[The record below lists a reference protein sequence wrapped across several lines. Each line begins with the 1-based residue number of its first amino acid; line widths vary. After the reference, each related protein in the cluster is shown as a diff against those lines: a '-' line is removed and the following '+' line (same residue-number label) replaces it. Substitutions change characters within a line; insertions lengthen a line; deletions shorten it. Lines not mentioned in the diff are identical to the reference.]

1 MTFGKFLFS
10 VSLLGLGLAGA
21 AVYSPE
27 NAERVYPGLGAKAVQ
42 LRGFI
47 PEDYRAKLPP
57 SALAVA
63 EGKEAKAVD
72 APKPAPPQRPPVT
85 VVTVEVKK
93 GPLAVRLD
101 TIGTIQT
108 VANVAVRTRAD
119 AQIDQIFVPDGAAVK
134 AGDLLVKLDS
144 RQIEA
149 QIKQA
154 EATLAKDQAALEQ
167 ANRDVV
173 RIGDLLSKG
182 TGLQI
187 SLDTAKTAQATARAL
202 ILGDEAA
209 ISNFKVQ
216 LTWYSISAPISG
228 RVGTFGVKAGN
239 IIRSGDNSAT
249 GTFAT
254 INQITP
260 IYVAFSL
267 PQSQLPELRAAMAGE
282 GAKAVA
288 TPQGLKT
295 GVEGKVAVLDNSI
308 DATTGTIT
316 ARAIF
321 DNPDETLWPGQL
333 CSVRVTLRTEPNAVF
348 VPREAVQSGQN
359 GTFVFLVADGAARIK
374 PVKVARVQDGLSVIA
389 EGLSGGEQVVID
401 GASQLTN
408 NAKVEIRNKD
418 ARKPADGEAKKS
430 PEADAK
436 KASDAKVN

>member
-1 MTFGKFLFS
+1 MSFGKFLFS
-10 VSLLGLGLAGA
+10 VALLGLGLAAA
-21 AVYSPE
+21 AVYLPE
-27 NAERVYPGLGAKAVQ
+27 NAERVYPGLGARAVQ
-42 LRGFI
+42 LRGYI
-47 PEDYRAKLPP
+47 PEVYRAKLPP

-63 EGKEAKAVD
+63 EGKEARAAE
-72 APKPAPPQRPPVT
+72 APKSAQPSRPPVT
-85 VVTVEVKK
+85 VVTAEAKK
-93 GPLAVRLD
+93 GPLAVRID

-108 VANVAVRTRAD
+108 LANVALRTRAD

-134 AGDLLVKLDS
+134 AGELLVKLDS

-167 ANRDVV
+167 ANRDAT
-173 RIGDLLSKG
+173 RYADLVSHG

-187 SLDTAKTAQATARAL
+187 NLDTARTAQATAKAL

-209 ISNFKVQ
+209 ISNLKVQ
-216 LTWYSISAPISG
+216 LTWYTIAAPISG

-239 IIRSGDNSAT
+239 IIRAGDNSAT

-295 GVEGKVAVLDNSI
+295 GVEGKVAVLDNAI

-333 CSVRVTLRTEPNAVF
+333 CSVRVTLRTEPDAIS

-359 GTFVFLVADGAARIK
+359 GNFVFLIADGVAKIK
-374 PVKVARVQDGLSVIA
+374 TVKVARVQDGLSVIA
-389 EGLSGGEQVVID
+389 EGLAGGEQVVID

-408 NAKVEIRNKD
+408 NAKVDIRNKD
-418 ARKPADGEAKKS
+418 ARKTAEAEPRKPSEAKV
-430 PEADAK
+430 D
-436 KASDAKVN
+436 